1 LEIDPEELLVGEGEV
16 LRKGIELHGG
26 IKYGFYVYEMPIPP
40 KDQVYELAAGG
51 SVIPRNLD
59 IDIGNFQVQGAVDE
73 IRLGDHGYI
82 IKELKTTRKTKIGTY
97 ILAPAE
103 FQVRIYGWIL
113 SNYLPVEKLELEF
126 IHQETK
132 KTIHKEEVPFNEKQV
147 ENEIIRVLRNYKSK
161 RLMPP
166 KPWKCEKCKIRKL
179 CESITKT

>member
-1 LEIDPEELLVGEGEV
+1 MG
-16 LRKGIELHGG
+16 H
-26 IKYGFYVYEMPIPP
+26 
-40 KDQVYELAAGG
+40 
-51 SVIPRNLD
+51 
-59 IDIGNFQVQGAVDE
+59 
-73 IRLGDHGYI
+73 
-82 IKELKTTRKTKIGTY
+82 

-103 FQVRIYGWIL
+103 FQVKIYGWIL

-126 IHQETK
+126 IHQDTK

-147 ENEIIRVLRNYKSK
+147 ENEIIKVLRNYKSK